1 MKLKLTPE
9 RSTKPKSLTPSQ
21 LKSQQEKLLILDVRS
36 GLEYLMG
43 HIPSAQRISRS
54 RILKDIPKSQA
65 IAVACL
71 SGHCS
76 LPVAQWL
83 VGQGYPQVYT
93 LQGGLMAWKSQGYPT
108 KMGNQP

>member
-1 MKLKLTPE
+1 
-9 RSTKPKSLTPSQ
+9 
-21 LKSQQEKLLILDVRS
+21 
-36 GLEYLMG
+36 LEYLMG
-43 HIPSAQRISRS
+43 HIPGAQRFSRS
-54 RILKDIPKSQA
+54 RILKDIPKNQA

-71 SGHCS
+71 SGHRS

-83 VGQGYPQVYT
+83 VGQGYPQVYN